1 MKGQFNARSRGR
13 MGSIFRAAGFAV
25 AVSICI
31 WGTTGWAH
39 IVPPEDLHPVAESY
53 RRMTF
58 MVNLNPI
65 LWEEVAADVRIIM
78 TEMKQVDPD
87 EAIEYLEQADALI
100 EGLTEGQNGAPEPTR
115 RREAARKIMELCT
128 TAVAETLIGCLER
141 AEASLQDYDAASE
154 ALGGARQL
162 WAGFEHEVKA
172 TDREGFVRLGRA
184 WLELSSAL
192 GRRAVLGQGGM
203 APNRALFKAE
213 ADKIIAYVEENF
225 GEDYRA
231 PARGRLAPLPARSAT
246 FSPRAQVPP
255 KLPPGGNINKQ
266 LPRPRQI
273 LNMAERG
280 VDEGETTLI
289 AIGDMAFDSPH
300 IFGEPARSL
309 GISCNTCHNKSIT
322 NPQFFIP
329 GLSSYEGGID
339 VSNAFFA
346 PHANNGHFDPLDIP
360 DLRGIRF
367 TAPYGRN
374 GRFGSLREFVRNVV
388 MHEFGGPE
396 PDPLLLD
403 GIIAYMIEFDFLEN
417 PALEEDGKLNDQAGE
432 PARRGEKL
440 FHKDFPGMGGRS
452 CADCHVPSANFLDHK
467 RHDIG
472 SVMGTGASH
481 DRHLDTPTL
490 LGIKHT
496 APYFHDGSQPTLRAV
511 NEWFNGQFDLGLD
524 ERQLSDLTAY
534 LETVGDGEEAYE
546 DTLHTLEAEMEEFSF
561 FLSGYEY
568 LSRINKPE
576 LASVTFQTVAAE
588 IQAHKWDLQDYEY
601 MPVLNRLAQL
611 MDEAHAASEQGDRE
625 TVDAKVAEY
634 RKLYAQHADKLI

>member
-1 MKGQFNARSRGR
+1 
-13 MGSIFRAAGFAV
+13 MGSIFRAGLAV
-25 AVSICI
+25 TVCFGA
-31 WGTTGWAH
+31 WGSAGWAH
-39 IVPPEDLHPVAESY
+39 IVPPEDLHPVAASY

-65 LWEEVAADVRIIM
+65 PWEEVAADVRVIM
-78 TEMKQVDPD
+78 AEMEQVDPN
-87 EAIEYLEQADALI
+87 EAIDYLEAADALI
-100 EGLTEGQNGAPEPTR
+100 HGLTGGRDGAPEPAR
-115 RREAARKIMELCT
+115 RRAAARKIMELCT
-128 TAVAETLIGCLER
+128 TAIAETLIGLLER
-141 AEASLQDYDAASE
+141 AEGDLEDYDAASE
-154 ALGGARQL
+154 ALAEARQL

-184 WLELSSAL
+184 WLELSGAL

-203 APNRALFKAE
+203 VPNGDLFKAE
-213 ADKIIAYVEENF
+213 ADKITAYVEANF
-225 GEDYRA
+225 GDDYRA
-231 PARGRLAPLPARSAT
+231 PAHGRLAPLPARSAT
-246 FSPRAQVPP
+246 FSPHAQVPP
-255 KLPPGGNINKQ
+255 RLPPGGNVNKQ

-280 VDEGETTLI
+280 VDEGETNLI
-289 AIGDMAFDSPH
+289 AIGDMAFDSPF

-329 GLSSYEGGID
+329 GLSSHAGGID

-346 PHANNGHFDPLDIP
+346 PHANNGHFDPIDIP

-403 GIIAYMIEFDFLEN
+403 GMIAYMIEFDFLEN
-417 PALEEDGKLNDQAGE
+417 PALEQDGKLNDLADE
-432 PARRGEKL
+432 SARRGEKL
-440 FHKDFPGMGGRS
+440 FRKKFAGMGGRS

-472 SVMGTGASH
+472 SVKGTGASR

-496 APYFHDGSQPTLRAV
+496 PPYFHDGSQPTLRTV
-511 NEWFNGQFDLGLD
+511 NEWFNAQFDLGLD
-524 ERQLSDLTAY
+524 ECQLSDLTTY

-546 DTLHTLEAEMEEFSF
+546 ETLHTLEAEMEEFSF

-568 LSRINKPE
+568 LSRINKPR
-576 LASVTFQTVAAE
+576 LASITFQTVAAE
-588 IQAHKWDLQDYEY
+588 IQAHKWDLQDHEY
-601 MPVLNRLAQL
+601 MPILNRLARL
-611 MDEAHAASEQGDRE
+611 MDEAYAASEQGDRE
-625 TVDAKVAEY
+625 TVDVKVAEY
-634 RKLYAQHADKLI
+634 RELYAQHADKLI